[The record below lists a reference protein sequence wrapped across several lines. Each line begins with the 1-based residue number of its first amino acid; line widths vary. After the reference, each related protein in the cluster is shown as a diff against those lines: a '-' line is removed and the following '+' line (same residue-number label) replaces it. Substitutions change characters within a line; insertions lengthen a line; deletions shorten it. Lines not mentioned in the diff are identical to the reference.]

1 MVPSNNTEFLKSA
14 PNVSFRK
21 FCKSGASNK
30 SIRQYMVQEMKYNRK
45 DLSDIIDF
53 NFISFLVEGMLI
65 CIFHSIMV
73 ATHIQMIAKSE
84 NSCRFR
90 LFEAVP
96 NIIKMRLIKK
106 KIVAPIL
113 PLLWISVLSAKKAKQ
128 KGNPNPNNAPL
139 ATEYNNV
146 ISVLI
151 ASKNNRGIEIITV
164 RKLQRCIGTL

>member
-1 MVPSNNTEFLKSA
+1 
-14 PNVSFRK
+14 
-21 FCKSGASNK
+21 
-30 SIRQYMVQEMKYNRK
+30 
-45 DLSDIIDF
+45 
-53 NFISFLVEGMLI
+53 
-65 CIFHSIMV
+65 MV
-73 ATHIQMIAKSE
+73 AAHIQMIAKSE

-146 ISVLI
+146 ISVPI